1 MSKMQKGTTCPLS
14 GGRPQPTEKDI
25 RDKVREREQN
35 TARVRRYRRRRALGL
50 AMAPVEVDAE
60 IIDLLVR
67 LRWLRDEEAGDM
79 EAVGKAIAVGLAE
92 TAARKA

>member
-1 MSKMQKGTTCPLS
+1 M
-14 GGRPQPTEKDI
+14 
-25 RDKVREREQN
+25 
-35 TARVRRYRRRRALGL
+35 GL